1 MQNLNQPMHSTI
13 RIFAAFLL
21 AIALASGVLYAIDH
35 SPGSSSVKN
44 LESPA
49 KTAGAVAPTENP
61 AAFAASAAAV
71 AAPPAASDTLPPAPA
86 SAPLADNAGAI
97 AKCNIDGKIV
107 YTDKGCPQGSK
118 SRSLQITDNAVVPG
132 VDRATIERT
141 LRQPAPP
148 PQLAQAAP
156 PAAVIE
162 PPVTSITTDAGVDCP
177 ALGRRIEWLGYMA
190 HRWQPPYIRDRMRRE
205 RDELQI
211 RWFWAHC

>member
-1 MQNLNQPMHSTI
+1 MHSTI
-13 RIFAAFLL
+13 RIFGAFLL

-35 SPGSSSVKN
+35 APGDGKPPEN
-44 LESPA
+44 RA
-49 KTAGAVAPTENP
+49 KTAGAVAPAENP
-61 AAFAASAAAV
+61 AAVSASAAA
-71 AAPPAASDTLPPAPA
+71 AATPPAAGDTPPPAPA
-86 SAPLADNAGAI
+86 SPALAENAGVI
-97 AKCNIDGKIV
+97 AKCSIDGKIV

-141 LRQPAPP
+141 LRQPPPPP

-177 ALGRRIEWLGYMA
+177 ALGRRLEWLGYMA
-190 HRWQPPYIRDRMRRE
+190 HRWQPPHIRDRMRRE
-205 RDELQI
+205 RDELQT